1 MYVWM
6 GGCMDGWMNVCI
18 YVIYVFMYSNHP
30 PNKKENTNQ

>member
-6 GGCMDGWMNVCI
+6 GGCMDGWMYVF
-18 YVIYVFMYSNHP
+18 VIYVFMYSNHP